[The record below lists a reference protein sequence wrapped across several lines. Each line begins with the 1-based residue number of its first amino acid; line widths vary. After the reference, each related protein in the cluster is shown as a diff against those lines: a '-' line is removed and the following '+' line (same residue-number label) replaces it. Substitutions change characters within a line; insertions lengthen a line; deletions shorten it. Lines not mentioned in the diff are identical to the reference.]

1 MSMSNL
7 NKAIDCCKDK
17 DLTQLREKALE
28 LYGIV
33 RTLTIM
39 YSNPNIYHI
48 YEYKLFKFGFIEKM
62 LPMEL
67 IEDMFREPT
76 EEEMMQSL
84 LDEYLQNHKEQ

>member
-1 MSMSNL
+1 MSNL

-39 YSNPNIYHI
+39 YSKPNIYHI
-48 YEYKLFKFGFIEKM
+48 YEYKLFKFGFIKEM